1 MKSIYICRG
10 LGVKGRGGALYWWRY
25 PLLATF
31 ILLFGLSAHLSIE
44 IFKNVGN
51 HWQGAGGSL
60 DGVAPLAAASA
71 SPKRNHWRKMELRR
85 PKNNISYVVYNTIIE
100 QQQQQQQQSAADAT
114 TTDVG
119 NGGGESSF
127 VVDREYLQHL
137 RSLDPFPRKLHVLF
151 PHKDFY
157 KRRGDHP
164 PLDFVRNG
172 MLRFIDLNPTW
183 NVTVYDDADMD
194 DIIRSAA
201 DDGII
206 SMDEMNALVGNE
218 TQPSAHRKKFYRISS
233 LFHHD
238 VINYIVLFSNNNAAV
253 ERSDLARLL
262 IIWYF
267 GGVSLCRYCTVTLT
281 LVLLKRRD
289 SSTCNRCMS
298 TWIRSST
305 REDLTRSS

>member
-1 MKSIYICRG
+1 
-10 LGVKGRGGALYWWRY
+10 
-25 PLLATF
+25 
-31 ILLFGLSAHLSIE
+31 
-44 IFKNVGN
+44 
-51 HWQGAGGSL
+51 
-60 DGVAPLAAASA
+60 
-71 SPKRNHWRKMELRR
+71 
-85 PKNNISYVVYNTIIE
+85 
-100 QQQQQQQQSAADAT
+100 
-114 TTDVG
+114 
-119 NGGGESSF
+119 
-127 VVDREYLQHL
+127 
-137 RSLDPFPRKLHVLF
+137 
-151 PHKDFY
+151 
-157 KRRGDHP
+157 
-164 PLDFVRNG
+164 

-194 DIIRSAA
+194 DIIRTAA

-206 SMDEMNALVGNE
+206 SMDEMNTLVGNE

>member
-31 ILLFGLSAHLSIE
+31 ILLVGLSAHLSIE

-60 DGVAPLAAASA
+60 DGVAPPAAASA
-71 SPKRNHWRKMELRR
+71 SPKRNHWTKMELRR
-85 PKNNISYVVYNTIIE
+85 PKNNLSDVVYNTIIE
-100 QQQQQQQQSAADAT
+100 QQQQQQQQQRAADAT
-114 TTDVG
+114 TTDEG

-127 VVDREYLQHL
+127 VVDREYLRHL

-151 PHKDFY
+151 PNKDFY
-157 KRRGDHP
+157 KRRDDHP

-183 NVTVYDDADMD
+183 NVTVYEDADMD
-194 DIIRSAA
+194 DIIRTAA

-206 SMDEMNALVGNE
+206 SMDEMNTLVGNE

-238 VINYIVLFSNNNAAV
+238 DINYIVLFSNNNAAV

-267 GGVSLCRYCTVTLT
+267 GGVSLCRYDTVTLT
-281 LVLLKRRD
+281 RVLLKRRD
-289 SSTCNRCMS
+289 SSTLVIDVYRRGFAHQPER
-298 TWIRSST
+298 I
-305 REDLTRSS
+305 